1 MEDIRGF
8 SERGNWYKG
17 NLHSH
22 TTNSD
27 GHLTP
32 AESVRMF
39 REHGYSFLAFT
50 DHDRYSDYRTDFDGG
65 DFIIIPGYEASAVLY
80 KDFGLKKRLKVHHVN
95 ALLGTSRMVR
105 EAREPLP
112 EHLEFL
118 PQRVYFKEWNGAAV
132 LRDMVERMR
141 GMGFIAM
148 YNHPVWSRVSEYEFA
163 GEAGIFALEIF
174 NYDTEN
180 ESGTGFDTTHWDVM
194 LRAGRRVWG
203 AATDDNHNEGIFDDS
218 CGGWVTVRAPELTHD
233 AIIENLL
240 AGNFYSSA
248 GPEIYDWGSARRPRL
263 RRMLARQPHKLH
275 RGRRS
280 RRRHDRHGQPLRRR
294 THLRRIQTQRPRD
307 LRPRRMHRHIR
318 QKGLDEPDIPEMSR
332 GGAELRKPAPL
343 FHKRLARRYASAAQG
358 RLPNPP
364 FISSQREA
372 RRKIR
377 RASRCASAAEI
388 SSRAVIS

>member
-39 REHGYSFLAFT
+39 RDHGYSFLAFT
-50 DHDRYSDYRTDFDGG
+50 DHDRYSDYRNDFDGD

-80 KDFGLKKRLKVHHVN
+80 KDFGLKKRVKVHHVN

-112 EHLEFL
+112 EHLEIL

-194 LRAGRRVWG
+194 LRAGRRVW
-203 AATDDNHNEGIFDDS
+203 AVATDDGHSPDRLG
-218 CGGWVTVRAPELTHD
+218 GGWVMVNAHKDADDVLRALR
-233 AIIENLL
+233 
-240 AGNFYSSA
+240 AGAFYASC
-248 GPEIYDWGSARRPRL
+248 GPEIHDFYVQDGRAVVACSPAAYVLFAGTRRPWWVK
-263 RRMLARQPHKLH
+263 AAAPQGPTT
-275 RGRRS
+275 
-280 RRRHDRHGQPLRRR
+280 QAVFPLEGD
-294 THLRRIQTQRPRD
+294 D
-307 LRPRRMHRHIR
+307 LP
-318 QKGLDEPDIPEMSR
+318 
-332 GGAELRKPAPL
+332 GAFVRAVVVD
-343 FHKRLARRYASAAQG
+343 AQG
-358 RLPNPP
+358 RRAWTNPI
-364 FISSQREA
+364 FL
-372 RRKIR
+372 
-377 RASRCASAAEI
+377 
-388 SSRAVIS
+388 

>member
-39 REHGYSFLAFT
+39 RDHGYSFLAFT
-50 DHDRYSDYRTDFDGG
+50 DHDRYSDYRNDFDGD

-80 KDFGLKKRLKVHHVN
+80 KDFGLKKRVKVHHVN

-112 EHLEFL
+112 EHLEIL

-132 LRDMVERMR
+132 LRDMVGRMR

-148 YNHPVWSRVSEYEFA
+148 YNHPIWSRVSEYEFA

-194 LRAGRRVWG
+194 LSAGRRVWG
-203 AATDDNHNEGIFDDS
+203 TATDDNHNEGIFDDS

-248 GPEIYDWGSARRPRL
+248 GPEIYDWRVRNGRAFVECSSVSRINFIAGGEVGDGITVMGSPFADEL
-263 RRMLARQPHKLH
+263 TGGEYKLK
-275 RGRRS
+275 GRETYVR
-280 RRRHDRHGQPLRRR
+280 
-294 THLRRIQTQRPRD
+294 
-307 LRPRRMHRHIR
+307 
-318 QKGLDEPDIPEMSR
+318 
-332 GGAELRKPAPL
+332 AECIDMYGRKAWT
-343 FHKRLARRYASAAQG
+343 
-358 RLPNPP
+358 NPI
-364 FISSQREA
+364 FL
-372 RRKIR
+372 K
-377 RASRCASAAEI
+377 
-388 SSRAVIS
+388 

>member
-163 GEAGIFALEIF
+163 ARRESSLSKYSTTTQRTKAARLRHDALGRHAARRTARLGRGDRRQPQRR
-174 NYDTEN
+174 N
-180 ESGTGFDTTHWDVM
+180 
-194 LRAGRRVWG
+194 LRRLLRRL
-203 AATDDNHNEGIFDDS
+203 
-218 CGGWVTVRAPELTHD
+218 VTVRA
-233 AIIENLL
+233 
-240 AGNFYSSA
+240 
-248 GPEIYDWGSARRPRL
+248 
-263 RRMLARQPHKLH
+263 
-275 RGRRS
+275 RS
-280 RRRHDRHGQPLRRR
+280 
-294 THLRRIQTQRPRD
+294 
-307 LRPRRMHRHIR
+307 
-318 QKGLDEPDIPEMSR
+318 
-332 GGAELRKPAPL
+332 
-343 FHKRLARRYASAAQG
+343 
-358 RLPNPP
+358 
-364 FISSQREA
+364 
-372 RRKIR
+372 
-377 RASRCASAAEI
+377 
-388 SSRAVIS
+388 

>member
-8 SERGNWYKG
+8 SECGNWYKG

-39 REHGYSFLAFT
+39 RDHGYSFLAFT
-50 DHDRYSDYRTDFDGG
+50 DHDRYSDYRTDFDGD

-80 KDFGLKKRLKVHHVN
+80 KDFGLKKRVKVHHVN

-112 EHLEFL
+112 EHLEIL

-163 GEAGIFALEIF
+163 GRGW
-174 NYDTEN
+174 
-180 ESGTGFDTTHWDVM
+180 H
-194 LRAGRRVWG
+194 LRAR
-203 AATDDNHNEGIFDDS
+203 N
-218 CGGWVTVRAPELTHD
+218 
-233 AIIENLL
+233 
-240 AGNFYSSA
+240 
-248 GPEIYDWGSARRPRL
+248 
-263 RRMLARQPHKLH
+263 
-275 RGRRS
+275 
-280 RRRHDRHGQPLRRR
+280 
-294 THLRRIQTQRPRD
+294 IQ
-307 LRPRRMHRHIR
+307 L
-318 QKGLDEPDIPEMSR
+318 
-332 GGAELRKPAPL
+332 
-343 FHKRLARRYASAAQG
+343 
-358 RLPNPP
+358 
-364 FISSQREA
+364 
-372 RRKIR
+372 
-377 RASRCASAAEI
+377 
-388 SSRAVIS
+388 

>member
-8 SERGNWYKG
+8 SECGNWYKG

-39 REHGYSFLAFT
+39 RDHGYSFLAFT
-50 DHDRYSDYRTDFDGG
+50 DHDRYSDYRTDFDGD

-80 KDFGLKKRLKVHHVN
+80 KDFGLKKRVKVHHVN

-112 EHLEFL
+112 EHLEIL

-132 LRDMVERMR
+132 LRDNGRAYARHGLHRDVQPPPYGR
-141 GMGFIAM
+141 ASP
-148 YNHPVWSRVSEYEFA
+148 NTSSR

-194 LRAGRRVWG
+194 LRAGRRIWG
-203 AATDDNHNEGIFDDS
+203 TATDDNHNEGIFDD
-218 CGGWVTVRAPELTHD
+218 AP
-233 AIIENLL
+233 AA
-240 AGNFYSSA
+240 AG
-248 GPEIYDWGSARRPRL
+248 
-263 RRMLARQPHKLH
+263 
-275 RGRRS
+275 
-280 RRRHDRHGQPLRRR
+280 
-294 THLRRIQTQRPRD
+294 
-307 LRPRRMHRHIR
+307 
-318 QKGLDEPDIPEMSR
+318 
-332 GGAELRKPAPL
+332 
-343 FHKRLARRYASAAQG
+343 
-358 RLPNPP
+358 
-364 FISSQREA
+364 
-372 RRKIR
+372 
-377 RASRCASAAEI
+377 
-388 SSRAVIS
+388 